1 MRSQNTDHT
10 RPNPLRRFTRRGTAA
25 LLSAAALIAGGML
38 AAAPQAVAAPAAPQA
53 SSGSVANPY
62 SPAYQH
68 PYRHGA
74 LPTLQQHAKMK
85 AWAAS
90 QKSAS
95 VATGPETLSYGGGV
109 DGIGVQS
116 GHSKV
121 YLVFYGTQWGT
132 QSTNGS
138 GDLTFSGDSSGAAP
152 VAQEMFKDIGTGNER
167 WSADLTQWC
176 DGPNVTTGATS
187 CPANANFV
195 PYQSGGVLAGTWY
208 DNSGASPSAATG
220 HQLGAEAVKAASH
233 FGNTTAAS
241 NRDAYYVILS
251 PHGTNPDNYQG
262 QYCAWHDW
270 NGDTTLT
277 GGAVSST
284 VGDVAFS
291 NQPYNMDSGSGCG
304 VGFVNSPGTLDGWT
318 MTLGHEWHEMM
329 SDQNPAG
336 GWTNHTGSSFDGQE
350 NSDECAW
357 IAPGQTGGA
366 ANITMGTGTFAEQ
379 ASWSNDTNACAISH
393 AIVGG
398 TTGNTVT
405 VNNPGNQ
412 SGTVGTAVSLQMT
425 GSDSDTSQTLTYTAT
440 GLPAGLSISSSGK
453 ITGTPTTAGT
463 SSVTVTAK
471 DSTNASGSTSFTWT
485 ISTTGGGCSS
495 PGQKLGNPGFETGT
509 AAPWTAST
517 GVIDNAAGEPAH
529 SGSWKAWMDGYGST
543 HTDTLSQSVTI
554 PAGCSATF
562 SFYLH
567 IDTAETTTTTAY
579 DTLTVQVGS
588 TTLATY
594 SNLNAASGYSLKS
607 FNLSSYAGQTV
618 TLKFTGTEDSSLQT
632 SFVVDD
638 TALNAS

>member
-1 MRSQNTDHT
+1 MRSQNNDHA
-10 RPNPLRRFTRRGTAA
+10 RPDRLRRLTRRGATA
-25 LLSAAALIAGGML
+25 LLSAAALINGGML
-38 AAAPQAVAAPAAPQA
+38 AAAPQAAAAPTASPAP
-53 SSGSVANPY
+53 STSVANPY
-62 SPAYQH
+62 SPAHQH
-68 PYRHGA
+68 AYRHGVV
-74 LPTLQQHAKMK
+74 PTLQQHAKMK
-85 AWAAS
+85 AWAA
-90 QKSAS
+90 AHPAATA
-95 VATGPETLSYGGGV
+95 ATGPETLSYGGGI

-138 GDLTFSGDSSGAAP
+138 GDLTFSGDSAGAAP
-152 VAQEMFKDIGTGNER
+152 VAQEMFKGIGTGNER

-176 DGPNVTTGATS
+176 DGPNVASGATS
-187 CPANANFV
+187 CPSNANFV
-195 PYQSGGVLAGTWY
+195 PYQSGGVLAGAWY
-208 DNSGASPSAATG
+208 DNSAASPSAATG
-220 HQLGAEAVKAASH
+220 HQLGVEAVKAASH
-233 FGNTTAAS
+233 FGNTTAAA

-251 PHGTNPDNYQG
+251 PHGTNPDSYQG

-284 VGDVAFS
+284 VGDIAFS
-291 NQPYNMDSGSGCG
+291 NQPYNMDSGAGCG

-318 MTLGHEWHEMM
+318 MTLGHEWQEMM

-336 GWTNHTGSSFDGQE
+336 GWTNHTGSSYNGQE
-350 NSDECAW
+350 NADECAW
-357 IAPGQTGGA
+357 ISPGSTGGA
-366 ANITMGTGTFAEQ
+366 ANVTMGTGTFAEQ
-379 ASWSNDTNACAISH
+379 ASWSNDTNSCAITH

-398 TTGNTVT
+398 STGNTVT

-412 SGTVGTAVSLQMT
+412 SSTVGTAVSLQLT
-425 GSDSDTSQTLTYTAT
+425 GSDSASGQTLTYTAT

-453 ITGTPTTAGT
+453 ISGTPTTAGT
-463 SSVTVTAK
+463 SSVTVTAT
-471 DSTNASGSTSFTWT
+471 DGTGASGSTSFTWT
-485 ISTTGGGCSS
+485 VSTSGGGCTGA
-495 PGQKLGNPGFETGT
+495 GQKLGNPGFETGT
-509 AAPWTAST
+509 ASPWTASS
-517 GVIDNAAGEPAH
+517 GVVDNSSGEAAH
-529 SGSWKAWMDGYGST
+529 SGSWKAWLDGYGST

-579 DTLTVQVGS
+579 DKLTVQVGS

-594 SNLNAASGYSLKS
+594 SNLNAASGYALKS

>member
-1 MRSQNTDHT
+1 MRSQNPVHA
-10 RPNPLRRFTRRGTAA
+10 RPNPLRRFSRRGAAA

-38 AAAPQAVAAPAAPQA
+38 AAAPQAVAAPAASQA

-95 VATGPETLSYGGGV
+95 VATGPKTLSYGGGV

-152 VAQEMFKDIGTGNER
+152 VAQDMFKDIGTGSER

-284 VGDVAFS
+284 VGDIAFS
-291 NQPYNMDSGSGCG
+291 NQPYNIDSGSGCG

-336 GWTNHTGSSFDGQE
+336 GWTNHTGSSYDGQE

-366 ANITMGTGTFAEQ
+366 ANVTMGTGTFAEQ

-517 GVIDNAAGEPAH
+517 GVIDNSASEPAH
-529 SGSWKAWMDGYGST
+529 SGSWKAWLNGYGSA

-554 PAGCSATF
+554 PSGCSATF

-567 IDTAETTTTTAY
+567 IDTAETTTTSAY
-579 DTLTVQVGS
+579 DKLTVQVGS

-594 SNLNAASGYSLKS
+594 SNLNAASGYALKS

>member
-1 MRSQNTDHT
+1 MPSQTTDHA
-10 RPNPLRRFTRRGTAA
+10 RPNPLRRFTRRGATA
-25 LLSAAALIAGGML
+25 LMSAAALIAGGML
-38 AAAPQAVAAPAAPQA
+38 AAAPQAVAAQPAPQG
-53 SSGSVANPY
+53 SGSSVANPY

-95 VATGPETLSYGGGV
+95 VATGPQTLSYGGGV

-138 GDLTFSGDSSGAAP
+138 GDLTFSGDSAGAAP

-176 DGPNVTTGATS
+176 DGPNLTTGATS

-291 NQPYNMDSGSGCG
+291 NQPYNIDSGSGCG

-336 GWTNHTGSSFDGQE
+336 GWTNHTGSSYNGQE

-366 ANITMGTGTFAEQ
+366 ANVTMGTGTFAEQ

-485 ISTTGGGCSS
+485 INTTGGGCSS

-517 GVIDNAAGEPAH
+517 GVIDNSSGEPAH
-529 SGSWKAWMDGYGST
+529 SGSWKAWLDGYGTT

-554 PAGCSATF
+554 PSGCSATF

-579 DTLTVQVGS
+579 DKLTVQVGT

-594 SNLNAASGYSLKS
+594 SNLNAASGYALKS